1 MSSTN
6 PISRSADPITRSAN
20 QPHSTL
26 ALGWSGGKDSALA
39 LWRLREQG
47 SEPRCLLTTVKGED
61 GRVAMH
67 GVRGGLLRAQADR
80 VGLPLVEVQIPTP
93 CPDEVYEARMAAAL
107 GGAQLKGVQEMA
119 FGDLFLEDIRAYRES
134 RLAAAGL
141 KASFPVW
148 GLDTKA
154 LADRFVALGFKA
166 VLVCV
171 DPRALDAS
179 FAGRELD
186 GRLLA
191 ELPEG
196 VDPCG
201 ENGEF
206 HTFVYDGPIFEAP
219 VECER
224 GEVHEREGF
233 VHCELLAR

>member
-1 MSSTN
+1 MSFSIDPTA
-6 PISRSADPITRSAN
+6 RSAERSL
-20 QPHSTL
+20 STL

-39 LWRLREQG
+39 LWKLREQG
-47 SEPRCLLTTVKGED
+47 TEPRCLLTTVKGED

-67 GVRGGLLRAQADR
+67 GVRGELLRAQADR
-80 VGLPLVEVQIPTP
+80 VGLPLVEVPIPTP

-107 GGAQLKGVQEMA
+107 GGAQLKGVEEMA

-141 KASFPVW
+141 KAGFPVW
-148 GLDTKA
+148 GLDTAA
-154 LADRFVALGFKA
+154 LADRFLALGFKA
-166 VLVCV
+166 ILVCV
-171 DPRALDAS
+171 DPRALAPS
-179 FAGRELD
+179 FVGRELD

-191 ELPEG
+191 ELPQG

-206 HTFVYDGPIFEAP
+206 HTFVYDGPIFDAP

-224 GEVHEREGF
+224 GEVVEREGF
-233 VHCELLAR
+233 VYCDLLAR